1 VRGSALDALTTLL
14 LHRSEPQHR
23 AVLADLLEEQG
34 RDVRSV
40 LPIRGGYGGGGG
52 TGTGGGGG
60 VDGGGFGGGGDGY
73 VVGVGDGG
81 GDGGGGYGSYGGDG
95 YDGDGWL
102 LCGGS
107 DGYGG
112 GDGGGDHGRI
122 PFTKKETHDMR
133 NGLKI
138 FSLPG
143 GYYPFV
149 LVGWLRRVEGDEYE
163 VLGGRVIRRF
173 GQSQALSSL
182 AQKGPAKDTELLA
195 ASPTE
200 TVHRLLIGRCI
211 PCEPS
216 AWAKECP
223 KPKEWRD
230 E

>member
-1 VRGSALDALTTLL
+1 MLL

-40 LPIRGGYGGGGG
+40 LPMRGYGSNGDGGCGDGGYGGDAGGAVGGGGGGDDGSYGSYGGGGHGGGSYGGGGG
-52 TGTGGGGG
+52 SY
-60 VDGGGFGGGGDGY
+60 GGGDG
-73 VVGVGDGG
+73 GDGG
-81 GDGGGGYGSYGGDG
+81 GDGGD
-95 YDGDGWL
+95 DGDDG
-102 LCGGS
+102 GGS
-107 DGYGG
+107 YGG
-112 GDGGGDHGRI
+112 GDGGEPI
-122 PFTKKETHDMR
+122 PFTKQETRDMK

-138 FSLPG
+138 FSVPG

-163 VLGGRVIRRF
+163 VLGGRVVRRF

-216 AWAKECP
+216 EWVKECP
-223 KPKEWRD
+223 KPKGWLD

>member
-1 VRGSALDALTTLL
+1 
-14 LHRSEPQHR
+14 
-23 AVLADLLEEQG
+23 
-34 RDVRSV
+34 
-40 LPIRGGYGGGGG
+40 
-52 TGTGGGGG
+52 
-60 VDGGGFGGGGDGY
+60 
-73 VVGVGDGG
+73 
-81 GDGGGGYGSYGGDG
+81 
-95 YDGDGWL
+95 
-102 LCGGS
+102 
-107 DGYGG
+107 
-112 GDGGGDHGRI
+112 
-122 PFTKKETHDMR
+122 MR

-163 VLGGRVIRRF
+163 VLSGRVIRRF

-223 KPKEWRD
+223 KPEGWRD